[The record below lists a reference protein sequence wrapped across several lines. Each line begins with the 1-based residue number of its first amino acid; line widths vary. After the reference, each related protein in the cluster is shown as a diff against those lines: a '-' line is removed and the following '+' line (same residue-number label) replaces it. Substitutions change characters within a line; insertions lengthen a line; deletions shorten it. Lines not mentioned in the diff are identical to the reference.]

1 MINKHFLIIGIVL
14 TGLLLS
20 CGKSDSDPFIRFQVE
35 DQSYEVKDPTFMI
48 TRIKDNL
55 HMMDLTHFPKSSM
68 PGATIQWQMN
78 LDSVENLAGKNL
90 DLNTVTT
97 PGMPPLVIFQLTKDL
112 TAHGQEQSDMH
123 FKIDRIEEGMIE
135 GSFSGKDFMY
145 VSMTKEVTHEVD
157 VTARFRVQLDLKS

>member
-1 MINKHFLIIGIVL
+1 MTYRNILIAGIL
-14 TGLLLS
+14 LAGLLMG
-20 CGKSDSDPFIRFQVE
+20 CGKSDSDPFVRFQVE
-35 DQSYEVKDPTFMI
+35 GQSYEVKDPTFMV
-48 TRIKDNL
+48 TRIKGKL
-55 HMMDLTHFPKSSM
+55 HLMDLTHFPKSSM
-68 PGATIQWQMN
+68 PGASIQWQMN

-90 DLNTVTT
+90 DLNTVT
-97 PGMPPLVIFQLTKDL
+97 PPAMPPLVIFQLTKDL

-157 VTARFRVQLDLKS
+157 VTARFRVQLDFK